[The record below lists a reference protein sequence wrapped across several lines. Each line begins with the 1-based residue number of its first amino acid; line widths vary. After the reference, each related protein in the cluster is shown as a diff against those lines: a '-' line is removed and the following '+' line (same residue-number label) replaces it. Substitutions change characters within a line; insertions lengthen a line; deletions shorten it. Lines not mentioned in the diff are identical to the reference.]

1 MRYQATIHKNSY
13 MIIDRQTQ
21 VAVFEFFDAAK
32 LTQVNRSKYT
42 VRTAYAYLCR
52 LNENNRSACT

>member
-1 MRYQATIHKNSY
+1 MRMHNNTY

-32 LTQVNRSKYT
+32 LPQVNRSKYT

-52 LNENNRSACT
+52 LNENNRSINT

>member
-1 MRYQATIHKNSY
+1 MRMHNNTY

-32 LTQVNRSKYT
+32 LPQVNRSKYI

-52 LNENNRSACT
+52 LNENNRRVNT

>member
-1 MRYQATIHKNSY
+1 MRMHNNSY
-13 MIIDRQTQ
+13 MLIDRQTQ

-32 LTQVNRSKYT
+32 LPQVNRSKYT

-52 LNENNRSACT
+52 LNENNRSINT

>member
-1 MRYQATIHKNSY
+1 MRMHNNSY

-21 VAVFEFFDAAK
+21 VAVLEFFDAAK
-32 LTQVNRSKYT
+32 LPQVNRGKYI

-52 LNENNRSACT
+52 LNENNRRINT